1 MRCLSWTDP
10 PMSDEL
16 LAVCRQDVGVESLR
30 NAHDPDTELSR
41 LYERFVDDVYRFVA
55 RRLGPELAFDVTAET
70 FRIACE
76 RLGTFD
82 ARQGSERGWLYGIAM
97 NVIRNHWRAEQR
109 RLRALARIARDGS
122 GTDEAFDRVD
132 DGIDACSRL
141 ARVLDV
147 VAELSPDDRD
157 LLLLYAW
164 ERCSYHDMAAATGIP
179 VGTVRSRLNRI
190 RTTITAHIEVLSH
203 E

>member
-1 MRCLSWTDP
+1 MGSN
-10 PMSDEL
+10 EL
-16 LAVCRQDVGVESLR
+16 LAACGQDGSVESLHS
-30 NAHDPDTELSR
+30 AHDPDAELRR

-76 RLGTFD
+76 RLSSFD
-82 ARQGSERGWLYGIAM
+82 PHQGSERGWLYGIAM

-109 RLRALARIARDGS
+109 RLRALARFARDGT
-122 GTDEAFDRVD
+122 GTDETFDRVD
-132 DGIDACSRL
+132 DGIDANSRL

-147 VAELSPDDRD
+147 VAELSADDRD

-164 ERCSYHDMAAATGIP
+164 ERCSYHDIAVAMDIP